1 MKTQRFA
8 ICKSLSRGH
17 LFVSQPT
24 FVAKGKFEFIAIKK
38 LFGRTEYRTDRR
50 QLYLP
55 DSRQLIGHL
64 LLFELELSIV
74 RQMLPFATTTD
85 SIVFTYRIYPP
96 RRTFDKTN
104 DIPLHVPTS
113 FGANLYI
120 DNIARYSHR
129 NKNHYIVIAPQRF
142 PFCRYGNDL
151 KRLYQRIIC
160 LFSCH
165 FCCIFVSR
173 KDSNPYLCMKFY
185 DSQ

>member
-17 LFVSQPT
+17 LFVSQPA

-38 LFGRTEYRTDRR
+38 LFGRTEDRTDLR

-55 DSRQLIGHL
+55 DPRQLIGYL
-64 LLFELELSIV
+64 LLFELELPIV
-74 RQMLPFATTTD
+74 GKLLPFASATH
-85 SIVFTYRIYPP
+85 SIVFTYRLDPP
-96 RRTFDKTN
+96 GRTFDKTN
-104 DIPLHVPTS
+104 DISLHVPTS
-113 FGANLYI
+113 FGANLHI
-120 DNIARYSHR
+120 DHITRYGHR
-129 NKNHYIVIAPQRF
+129 NKNHYIVIAPQRL

-165 FCCIFVSR
+165 FYCIFVSR

-185 DSQ
+185 DP